1 MSPNVHPM
9 PAKER
14 DLQVLK
20 QPSRPCETVEEKLNQ
35 LLAGQEALSR
45 VILEHDA
52 WITSVRSRLSRAIRW
67 GGPIV
72 VGLLARSETVP
83 PWLRAIWDA
92 LLGGGQ

>member
-1 MSPNVHPM
+1 MSPNAPPI
-9 PAKER
+9 PAKVR
-14 DLQVLK
+14 VLK
-20 QPSRPCETVEEKLNQ
+20 QPLHSCATVEEKLDQ
-35 LLAGQEALSR
+35 LLAGQEELAR